1 MKALSIGNG
10 EEMVFALQD
19 EIRRNSEARYDHRL
33 HAVLLVAQGMS
44 CRQTAE
50 VLGDAPRTVEYWV
63 HRFDQDGFGGLSDGE
78 RPGRVDAE
86 MK

>member
-1 MKALSIGNG
+1 MSGLCMISIHEALSIGNG

-50 VLGDAPRTVEYWV
+50 VLGDAPRTVESGSIASI
-63 HRFDQDGFGGLSDGE
+63 RMGSEG
-78 RPGRVDAE
+78 
-86 MK
+86 